1 LFQTV
6 GSSPDPAEF
15 EFLISKGKKIIA
27 THGGLSI
34 LLFGKDKKW
43 EFVNVLF

>member
-15 EFLISKGKKIIA
+15 ELLISKGEKIIA

-34 LLFGKDKKW
+34 LPFGKDKEL